1 MLESWENRI
10 FEIVSNFW
18 LRTYEDVS
26 IFFVYVYVR
35 IVNYLD
41 MCYIYFEWNESFY
54 CKLGNKESDFV
65 IIPKFQTFKIDRS
78 DFNFTVIIARL

>member
-1 MLESWENRI
+1 
-10 FEIVSNFW
+10 
-18 LRTYEDVS
+18 
-26 IFFVYVYVR
+26 
-35 IVNYLD
+35 

-78 DFNFTVIIARL
+78 DFNFIVIIARL